1 MNQRPCSGRLATA
14 SSMDQLKAMHAFV
27 RIVEATSFSRTAETL
42 ALPRAA
48 PAETMKQL
56 EASNA

>member
-1 MNQRPCSGRLATA
+1 
-14 SSMDQLKAMHAFV
+14 MDQLKAMHAFV